1 MSLASDLWNKMMS
14 IFRPKAK
21 ITSIITKPLLT
32 RSARF
37 NDLYDEEIS
46 NGSNR
51 RVLNAY
57 KKLIKSDLDSYNQS
71 FNKTMDNCT
80 LDEDEVLTY
89 LKGDTAIP
97 PVLFTPQA
105 NDKLK
110 VTVTLPTVSVDSLNN
125 VTLSID
131 SNSPSKDYTI
141 DNVFDDDVDVEEDS
155 LRTLAEFVK
164 TALEGTSD
172 SDSVD
177 YAIKNVKGEDSE
189 PTGKQNS
196 LYYRRY
202 QVLNNRMNRLQ
213 GNLWNA
219 SMLLRNMDVIQASKR
234 LSSQPVEI
242 YDQYIDVMPIQ
253 SMDAMTYLPTQKAT
267 MSADIIDGKFYSDK
281 ELESMKELIN
291 DRCVLTCTK
300 CPIKDSCPY
309 YSQEEVIK
317 MYCTGIE
324 TIDFYVKD
332 NKLDLIAY
340 ETDEEGNYT
349 LPKITTTSNKGVD
362 ITKLTKCHIPYSEI
376 KKRTSR
382 DGVEETF
389 EIRDLDEVRTQLEGE
404 PKLQYSEY
412 VKDDLG
418 WLLGGRYGTIQKNN
432 ITSLIATNDEYSQ
445 YVDRIHPYKYMYD
458 AVFIEDEETYVNYA
472 PSKNI
477 YKTEFELKNN
487 GQTDH
492 YDVETKIQIPSSL
505 KIFADN
511 NGDDDVYL
519 VSDDTT
525 DANGEMIAP
534 VIYLGKLKD
543 IQYVFDL
550 RDDGIEGGVKDP
562 NDTTLYANDVAQW
575 CVNYYKGNCYNQPLN
590 ENNNGMVDLYTD
602 HDQYWMDT
610 VYKNIISDGSSTWC
624 GFEGR
629 KRAVSGYSE
638 SLIDVE
644 DYDEVQA
651 ISGRPVVADYIN
663 FIRKVSLRIY
673 DRTTGKWTIPW
684 INKNLPFI
692 YNDKYFK
699 GLTTFEQ
706 KCEKQRTVLPLM
718 KTNLRLAVVKN

>member
-1 MSLASDLWNKMMS
+1 MSV
-14 IFRPKAK
+14 FRPQAEV
-21 ITSIITKPLLT
+21 TSTTTKPLLT
-32 RSARF
+32 RSERF

-51 RVLNAY
+51 RVLSAY
-57 KKLIKSDLDSYNQS
+57 KNLIKSDLNKYNQT
-71 FNKTMDNCT
+71 FNKTMNNCT

-89 LKGDTAIP
+89 LKGETTIP

-110 VTVTLPTVSVDSLNN
+110 ITVTLPTVAVDSDNN
-125 VTLSID
+125 VTLSMD
-131 SNSPSKDYTI
+131 SNSPSKDYTV
-141 DNVFDDDVDVEEDS
+141 DNVFDDDVDVEEES
-155 LRTLAEFVK
+155 LKTLAEFVK
-164 TALEGTSD
+164 TALEGTSN

-189 PTGKQNS
+189 PSGRQNS

-219 SMLLRNMDVIQASKR
+219 SMLLRNMDVIKASER
-234 LSSQPVEI
+234 LSNQPVEI
-242 YDQYIDVMPIQ
+242 YDQYIEIMPIQ

-281 ELESMKELIN
+281 ELESMRELIN

-317 MYCTGIE
+317 MYCTGLE

-332 NKLDLIAY
+332 NKLDLLAY
-340 ETDEEGNYT
+340 ETDEEGNYI
-349 LPKITTTSNKGVD
+349 LPKITTESDKGVD
-362 ITKLTKCHIPYSEI
+362 ISKFIKCHIPYSEI
-376 KKRTSR
+376 KKRTSM
-382 DGVEETF
+382 DGKEETF
-389 EIRDLDEVRTQLEGE
+389 EIRDLDEVRTQLEGV

-418 WLLGGRYGTIQKNN
+418 WLLGARYGTIQKNN
-432 ITSLIATNDEYSQ
+432 ITSLIATNEEYSQ
-445 YVDRIHPYKYMYD
+445 YVDKIHPYKYMYD
-458 AVFIEDEETYVNYA
+458 ALFIGDEETYINYA

-511 NGDDDVYL
+511 NEDDDVYL

-534 VIYLGKLKD
+534 VIYLGKLKN
-543 IQYVFDL
+543 IQYIFDL

-562 NDTTLYANDVAQW
+562 NDTSLYANDVAQW

-590 ENNNGMVDLYTD
+590 EDNNGMVDLYTD

-610 VYKNIISDGSSTWC
+610 VYKNIITDGKSSWC
-624 GFEGR
+624 GFKGR

-638 SLIDVE
+638 ALIDVD

-651 ISGRPVVADYIN
+651 ISGRPVVADYMN

-684 INKNLPFI
+684 INENLPFI

-699 GLTTFEQ
+699 GLTTFEE
-706 KCEKQRTVLPLM
+706 KCEKQRSVLPLM